1 MTDVYDLLVF
11 IHILSAMVWVGG
23 GFVLAAVER
32 RAHKTGGQTGLV
44 RTMTELEWLDNWIF
58 TPAPLLVI
66 ATGVTMV
73 VVSDA
78 WAFSQP
84 WIYLALALIVIEFVT
99 GYRDLERLKTTREG
113 GVETPEFARAVRAYM
128 RFAPLAIAML
138 GAVVVLMVFKPGA

>member
-1 MTDVYDLLVF
+1 MYDLLVI

-23 GFVLAAVER
+23 GFVLVAVER
-32 RAHKTGGQTGLV
+32 HAHKRGGQAGLV
-44 RTMTELEWLDNWIF
+44 RTMTELEWVDDWIF

-73 VVSDA
+73 IVSDA

-84 WIYLALALIVIEFVT
+84 WIYLALILIVLEFVA
-99 GYRDLERLKTTREG
+99 GYRDLERLKKAREA
-113 GVETPEFARAVRAYM
+113 GVEAPEFAAALKAYM